1 MILRKGE
8 FAKLLIVVLYK
19 LSYAIKLSVYIIT
32 RY

>member
-1 MILRKGE
+1 LRKGE

-32 RY
+32 